1 VSGRQTLS
9 IVIPVFN
16 EVATLRL
23 LLESVRSAEIAGLER
38 EIVIVDDGSRD
49 GTGDEI
55 EAMAAENSDLV
66 CLHHSENRG
75 KGAALR
81 SGFARAS
88 GDFVLIQDADLEY
101 DPADYHKL
109 LAPILEGEAD
119 VVYGSRFREAGEYP
133 GKAFW
138 HYGGNRLLT
147 VLSNVLTGLELSDM
161 EVCYKLFRREVL
173 AQITLE
179 EDRFGFEPE
188 VTAKVARLG
197 VRLREVSISY
207 SRRTL
212 AEGKKIG
219 WRDGVRAIYC
229 ILRYN
234 LLPSR
239 KPAESATPSPMADRQ
254 A

>member
-1 VSGRQTLS
+1 VSGHQTLS

-23 LLESVRSAEIAGLER
+23 LLEKVRSAEVAGLAR
-38 EIVIVDDGSRD
+38 EIVIVDDCSTD

-66 CLHHSENRG
+66 CLHHAENRG

-101 DPADYHKL
+101 DPADYSKL
-109 LAPILEGEAD
+109 LEPILEGEAD
-119 VVYGSRFREAGEYP
+119 VVYGSRFLGASAYP

-147 VLSNVLTGLELSDM
+147 VLSNIFTGLELSDM
-161 EVCYKLFRREVL
+161 EVCYKMFRREVL
-173 AQITLE
+173 AQITIE

-188 VTAKVARLG
+188 VTAKVAKLG
-197 VRLREVSISY
+197 VPIREVSISY

-219 WRDGVRAIYC
+219 WKDGVRAIYC

-239 KPAESATPSPMADRQ
+239 QPDDAAAPAPIVDRHV
-254 A
+254 